1 VTAHRLRVG
10 LGVAATVVLTG
21 LAVWLAVTAVHTAA
35 YPPLELGGRVVAGP
49 YELTEVRGD
58 RVGAATVCAVAAVAA
73 LAWSVSVS
81 GWLSTIRAAS
91 RR

>member
-1 VTAHRLRVG
+1 MTSRRV
-10 LGVAATVVLTG
+10 LAALSFALFVVLTVA
-21 LAVWLAVTAVHTAA
+21 AVVLAVTSVQTAG
-35 YPPLELGGRVVAGP
+35 YPPLELGGRVVAGS

-73 LAWSVSVS
+73 LAWCV
-81 GWLSTIRAAS
+81 STIRAAS

>member
-1 VTAHRLRVG
+1 MTSRRLLIG
-10 LGVAATVVLTG
+10 LGVALLVVLTAATVY
-21 LAVWLAVTAVHTAA
+21 LMMTSVHTAA

-73 LAWSVSVS
+73 LAWCVSS
-81 GWLSTIRAAS
+81 IRAAS

>member
-1 VTAHRLRVG
+1 MSARRLRVG
-10 LGVAATVVLTG
+10 LGIAAAVVLTVA
-21 LAVWLAVTAVHTAA
+21 AVWLGLTSVQTAD

-73 LAWSVSVS
+73 LAWCLSVS
-81 GWLSTIRAAS
+81 GFLSRIRAAS